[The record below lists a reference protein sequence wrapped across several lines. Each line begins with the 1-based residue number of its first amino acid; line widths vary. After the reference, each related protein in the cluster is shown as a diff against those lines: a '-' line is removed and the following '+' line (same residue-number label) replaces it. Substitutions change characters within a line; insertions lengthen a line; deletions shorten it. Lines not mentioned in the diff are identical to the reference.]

1 MVPCREGCVLVS
13 FSFLF
18 SSACGPRKG
27 RQWWRCNGR
36 EGGREGGGG
45 SLELIWREI
54 LGSFWKEGKRRRGN
68 RGRRRKK
75 GKEGVVSGSR
85 EREQAS
91 EPL

>member
-1 MVPCREGCVLVS
+1 MRAVYS
-13 FSFLF
+13 FPSLF
-18 SSACGPRKG
+18 SSPRLVDLERG
-27 RQWWRCNGR
+27 GSGGGVMGGR